1 MQFVRFL
8 FILVFERIILIIGGD
23 IMKNFLFSG
32 LGYIVLIAIIIV
44 SICLPKQDEVK
55 EVN

>member
-32 LGYIVLIAIIIV
+32 LGYIVLIAIIMI